1 MRAEGRFEAAGW
13 WLSREIIAAVCEDD
27 DLIPA
32 STSLGFVM
40 LAVTFSWGLA
50 SPVIYGGRLLD
61 RACAFVHERQLSVQS
76 RSMLLAGLASVVSE
90 PAVYLGTFDDDGLDE
105 EPQGFV
111 IDR

>member
-13 WLSREIIAAVCEDD
+13 ALSREIIAAVCEED
-27 DLIPA
+27 DLIP
-32 STSLGFVM
+32 TPTGMGFVM

-61 RACAFVHERQLSVQS
+61 
-76 RSMLLAGLASVVSE
+76 GLVNALRRM
-90 PAVYLGTFDDDGLDE
+90 PALEVDGSPYMSGPLESYEQDE